1 LIIFCKIIRSSFD
14 RIPYWVQIEKSK
26 MEFRRR
32 EALTVKLAKVD
43 SYAFYYQIFSFLET
57 RM

>member
-1 LIIFCKIIRSSFD
+1 
-14 RIPYWVQIEKSK
+14 